1 MTTAVAFAA
10 CRIVR
15 HFFVT
20 DQAFHCDVDSPFFLS
35 REIACVDAPRRSY
48 LLFPDV
54 DRAEL
59 MTNSEMGQLCSALQ
73 EQIRIGFT
81 HLVLIPEGLRDNG
94 IVAI

>member
-59 MTNSEMGQLCSALQ
+59 MTSSGKWDSSAV
-73 EQIRIGFT
+73 RFRTTDSDRFYAFGSDSRR
-81 HLVLIPEGLRDNG
+81 PYG
-94 IVAI
+94 